1 MLPDLMVEPGTIEYD
16 KKQVDREDL
25 SAQLHSSGFFIAQIF
40 RSVHLFEPLCRCDPR
55 AELTGDAAA
64 LADVGASSRA
74 NCKATSARI
83 PAGWLRL
90 ATRRAEWFFAACA

>member
-1 MLPDLMVEPGTIEYD
+1 MASRPDEP
-16 KKQVDREDL
+16 L
-25 SAQLHSSGFFIAQIF
+25 AQFYSVKAI
-40 RSVHLFEPLCRCDPR
+40 SVHLFELFVDAIRKR
-55 AELTGDAAA
+55 NLTGDAAA

-90 ATRRAEWFFAACA
+90 AARRAEWFFCSLRLRHQSL